1 VSALK
6 FGYKKVF
13 IMPAGLSGWKKAGK
27 PLEPAS

>member
-6 FGYKKVF
+6 LGFKKVF

-27 PLEPAS
+27 PLET